1 MLLGTLEFNSGGATL
16 AKYGFFNKA
25 SSDNGS
31 TPFRA
36 GKSRD
41 VRPGALLTALVLA
54 AEGGMVMLPVAATAA
69 GPDLPAATNCTPQL
83 LPGLG
88 GRGSNAVAS
97 SSNGLVVGLA
107 DNAAGESVPVLW
119 RNGQPT
125 QIAIPLQAP
134 APASVNASGVVVG
147 TGYDAAN
154 EVLVGWWWQDGQY
167 HPLPVKPGDIAIPS
181 AVSDNG
187 VVAGALVADEE
198 HSDGPGADED
208 EHPAVWPSVTTA
220 PHELAL
226 PAGARGGHA
235 FAVGPDGTAG
245 GVALGDDATPVLW
258 APDGSPKALPTLSG
272 KGGVVLGIDSTGQAV
287 GQSGVADGTHAVAW
301 AATGAVTDV
310 GAAAAGATSSA
321 ASAIAG
327 VTVGAGS
334 SSSVRGSR
342 PQAVI
347 WIGKSARI
355 LPPGSDAQ
363 FTGVSGSA
371 TSVSGQG
378 ANAVVIGFSAADNGL
393 RRATEW
399 SCK

>member
-1 MLLGTLEFNSGGATL
+1 MLSRL
-16 AKYGFFNKA
+16 
-25 SSDNGS
+25 
-31 TPFRA
+31 

-41 VRPGALLTALVLA
+41 MRPGALLTALVLA

-69 GPDLPAATNCTPQL
+69 GPNLPAATNCTPQL

-107 DNAAGESVPVLW
+107 DTAAGESVPVLW

-125 QIAIPLQAP
+125 QLAIPLQAA
-134 APASVNASGVVVG
+134 APASVNAAGVVVG
-147 TGYDAAN
+147 TGYDTAN
-154 EVLVGWWWQDGQY
+154 ELLVGWWWQDGQY
-167 HPLPVKPGDIAIPS
+167 HPLPVKPGDIAMPA
-181 AVSDNG
+181 AVNDSG

-208 EHPAVWPSVTTA
+208 ERPAVWPSVTTA
-220 PHELAL
+220 PRELTL
-226 PAGARGGHA
+226 PSGTRGGHA

-245 GVALGDDATPVLW
+245 GVAIGDDATPVLW
-258 APDGSPKALPTLSG
+258 GPDGSPKALPTLSG

-334 SSSVRGSR
+334 SPSFRASR

-363 FTGVSGSA
+363 FTGVSGPA